1 MRTKRR
7 FTLIELLVV
16 IAIIA
21 ILAAMLLPGL
31 NTARAMAKRISC
43 VSNMRQIGQGVMM
56 YVADCNGQ
64 MPPTS
69 YNAQHIGYI
78 NLYFKAKCDFWPME
92 LMYALPPANNKPK
105 GAFFYCPA
113 VPQSAEESPVW
124 DGSAPY
130 SKFFPNYQQT
140 FGDSIG
146 ESATVGCWTIKDGAG
161 ALTKYRL
168 LDKIVD
174 GGVILG
180 ESNYSMLSSGAYN
193 QALPLHVGQ
202 RNKFPSKADT
212 STDMAPAW
220 NLHIRSANFL
230 FKDGHVQNFKYNA
243 NNFNS
248 DYKPNN

>member
-1 MRTKRR
+1 M
-7 FTLIELLVV
+7 F
-16 IAIIA
+16 
-21 ILAAMLLPGL
+21 
-31 NTARAMAKRISC
+31 
-43 VSNMRQIGQGVMM
+43 
-56 YVADCNGQ
+56 D
-64 MPPTS
+64 
-69 YNAQHIGYI
+69 
-78 NLYFKAKCDFWPME
+78 
-92 LMYALPPANNKPK
+92 
-105 GAFFYCPA
+105 
-113 VPQSAEESPVW
+113 
-124 DGSAPY
+124 
-130 SKFFPNYQQT
+130 QT
-140 FGDSIG
+140 FGVFNKFLGFAGIPPFPFFSNEKTALFSVFLMNSWAIG
-146 ESATVGCWTIKDGAG
+146 AGMILWLAAFRNIGKQYYEAAELDGAG